1 MDRRGFLKAL
11 GISLSSCYWSIPIA
25 EAAQSPLL
33 CTLADQP
40 FPLPRSIKVV
50 SIGND
55 NSLVASMQREL
66 SFYSLQIPIEF
77 IAIQGT
83 NDVTIPH
90 ARTIRLPFAGGR
102 GLYDLSG
109 NPRRLAWEMQDE
121 IKAAMSN
128 ADLVLL
134 AVALDSDIAFGT
146 CDIVA
151 KLARDSGALTV
162 ALVGAPLIGS
172 EGMGGIAEK
181 QAKTLGAAAINR
193 MLNEADCVYATKMR
207 FGIPSSYFEDDWG
220 YTNAIAHLL
229 LFTAGLPLSPT
240 IGSQLRSLFTQSG
253 RVIYGYGNKKNVD
266 AAVDQALDPELYY
279 WAQAAGKIPTAASGL
294 VVVSSHPQFI
304 SDSLAAVKAAITRNP
319 PLKSTGKPYW
329 RENANVIF
337 LARQEEFFDP
347 VEGNMS
353 VEIIS
358 TNIEYET

>member
-11 GISLSSCYWSIPIA
+11 GIGLSSCYWAVPA
-25 EAAQSPLL
+25 VADQSPLL
-33 CTLADQP
+33 CTLADQHSP
-40 FPLPRSIKVV
+40 FPRAIKVV

-66 SFYSLQIPIEF
+66 SFCSLQIPIEF
-77 IAIQGT
+77 IAIQGA
-83 NDVTIPH
+83 NDVPIH
-90 ARTIRLPFAGGR
+90 NSRTIRLPFAGGR

-109 NPRRLAWEMQDE
+109 NPRRLAWKMQDE

-134 AVALDSDIAFGT
+134 AVALDSDIAVGT

-162 ALVGAPLIGS
+162 ALVGAPLVGS
-172 EGMGGIAEK
+172 EGRGGIAEE
-181 QAKTLGAAAINR
+181 QAKTLSEAAINR
-193 MLNEADCVYATKMR
+193 MLNEADCVYATKIR
-207 FGIPSSYFEDDWG
+207 FGIPEGEWGSDWG
-220 YTNAIAHLL
+220 YTYSIAHLL
-229 LFTAGLPLSPT
+229 MFTAGLPLSST
-240 IGSQLRSLFTQSG
+240 IGNQLRSLFTQSG
-253 RVIYGYGNKKNVD
+253 RVIYGYGNEKN
-266 AAVDQALDPELYY
+266 AEATVDQALNPELYY

-294 VVVSSHPQFI
+294 VVVSSHPQSI

-329 RENANVIF
+329 RKNSNLIF
-337 LARQEEFFDP
+337 LARQEDFFDP